1 MMIRG
6 AFSNSYN
13 GAQPASE
20 VTSVLGSTSVALV
33 QDLTPVALGQNSIEI
48 ALEVW

>member
-1 MMIRG
+1 MIRG

-20 VTSVLGSTSVALV
+20 VTSVLGSAS
-33 QDLTPVALGQNSIEI
+33 VALGQNSIET